1 MEFNML
7 KGKFTV
13 AQVRQLNP
21 LVLAIVGDAIYE
33 VFIRAYLVDKNR
45 EYECT

>member
-7 KGKFTV
+7 KGKFTTQ
-13 AQVRQLNP
+13 QVKQLNP

-33 VFIRAYLVDKNR
+33 VFIRTYL
-45 EYECT
+45 